1 MRILLA
7 IKRSDLRLGL
17 EMLLSEQA
25 GFTVVGSI
33 TDISSLLP
41 LVNTIHPDIVVVEWD
56 LPGGLLG
63 EVLDSV
69 QVTASRPAII
79 VMDKDAQTKQPAFAA
94 GADAFVQKG
103 DSPEELLN
111 TIQRVYA
118 RNYPS
123 RKIEF

>member
-7 IKRSDLRLGL
+7 IKRSDLRLGM
-17 EMLLSEQA
+17 EMLLSEQT
-25 GFTVVGSI
+25 GFNVVGSI
-33 TDISSLLP
+33 TDTSSLLP
-41 LVNTIHPDIVVVEWD
+41 LVKTTHPDIVVVEWD
-56 LPGGLLG
+56 LPGGFLSDVLG
-63 EVLDSV
+63 SI

-94 GADAFVQKG
+94 GADAFVHKG

-111 TIQRVYA
+111 TIQRAYA

-123 RKIEF
+123 SKIES